1 MQCLF
6 LSRSSG
12 ALGAALLRGRIS
24 FATLLFSV
32 RIIAPMPRQ
41 TKRDESF
48 PRIRTS
54 CSLGRHDILASLT
67 EPPEKLHYLV
77 DLFGCM
83 PSTITPCF
91 VINLFRSSTTLL
103 GNLGQKKWKCSDVAP
118 QSLPFHCRANVS
130 ITLSIRSEARLFDLR
145 GNKIS

>member
-91 VINLFRSSTTLL
+91 VINLFSSSTTLL
-103 GNLGQKKWKCSDVAP
+103 GNMQEIWDKRNGSAQTSRRNL
-118 QSLPFHCRANVS
+118 FHS
-130 ITLSIRSEARLFDLR
+130 IAVRMSQ
-145 GNKIS
+145 